1 MKFENILKPHIDSL
15 KADLQDLVS
24 SRDDLKDILDDLT
37 DVQYEHAID
46 SLNSLICRLVDIK
59 ESLEE

>member
-1 MKFENILKPHIDSL
+1 MKFENILIPHIESL
-15 KADLQDLVS
+15 KTDLQNLVS

-37 DVQYEHAID
+37 EIQYEHAID

-59 ESLEE
+59 ENLEE

>member
-1 MKFENILKPHIDSL
+1 MKFENILIPHIESL

-24 SRDDLKDILDDLT
+24 SRNDLKDILDDLT

-46 SLNSLICRLVDIK
+46 SLNSLICRLIDIK
-59 ESLEE
+59 ECLEE